1 LLSQEQEKERRD
13 AINEIIIHCRRQMV
27 EIDQLKDTETCT
39 MLTGLGCKYGVVK
52 AVQGKIHDFKIWY
65 KLDLEIAR
73 EEAED
78 AASQSLLQ
86 LAGKEEIGDSFWDD

>member
-1 LLSQEQEKERRD
+1 
-13 AINEIIIHCRRQMV
+13 
-27 EIDQLKDTETCT
+27 
-39 MLTGLGCKYGVVK
+39 VK

-65 KLDLEIAR
+65 KLDLEIAW

>member
-1 LLSQEQEKERRD
+1 
-13 AINEIIIHCRRQMV
+13 V
-27 EIDQLKDTETCT
+27 
-39 MLTGLGCKYGVVK
+39 
-52 AVQGKIHDFKIWY
+52 WY

-86 LAGKEEIGDSFWDD
+86 LAGEREIGDGFWDD